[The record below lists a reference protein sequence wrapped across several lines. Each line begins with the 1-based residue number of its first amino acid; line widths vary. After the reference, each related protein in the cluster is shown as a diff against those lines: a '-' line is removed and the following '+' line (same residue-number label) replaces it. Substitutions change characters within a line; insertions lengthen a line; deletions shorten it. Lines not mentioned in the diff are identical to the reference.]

1 MNDSCTHGTCEHEHM
16 LWRHH
21 CAALFPE
28 DACTFQQRREH
39 SAPHLKLSLISAT
52 QAPCHR
58 VGCQVSN
65 SSTLWSR
72 GSHLSM
78 AAAAVLS
85 IFHPRASHIRI
96 EGHGNIKRPPLQRL
110 CLLNMFPAGVQNPLQ
125 TVQSE
130 SCIEDRILGKSLV
143 LQLASNGSSSC
154 FSIQLKEKLIHG
166 ITHRN
171 YGAIRYI
178 ILREVLI
185 YDF

>member
-21 CAALFPE
+21 CSALFPE

-39 SAPHLKLSLISAT
+39 SAPHLKLSLINAT

-72 GSHLSM
+72 GSHPSM
-78 AAAAVLS
+78 AAAAEKSSQSFTRDFQQGSKILY
-85 IFHPRASHIRI
+85 
-96 EGHGNIKRPPLQRL
+96 
-110 CLLNMFPAGVQNPLQ
+110 

-154 FSIQLKEKLIHG
+154 FSIQLKVKLIHG

-171 YGAIRYI
+171 YCAFRYI
-178 ILREVLI
+178 IVREALI